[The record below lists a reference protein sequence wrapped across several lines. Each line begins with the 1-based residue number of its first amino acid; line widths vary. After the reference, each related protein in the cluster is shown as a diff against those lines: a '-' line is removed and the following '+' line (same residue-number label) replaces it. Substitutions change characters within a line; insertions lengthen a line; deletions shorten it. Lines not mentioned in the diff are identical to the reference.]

1 MWWLLWAFLAYE
13 KPSNHAHISDVE
25 FEFMTHAQG
34 DDVNDYEKVNIPLKS
49 ILTSLPVAA
58 MCLCQIAI
66 LWIRTLLLTNWPLYL
81 STVWGN
87 IAEVGALASLPY
99 ASNIVMSVVSGILA
113 DFFLNQK
120 YLTTTIV
127 RKISIG
133 VGFGLVCVGFLVLTT
148 LSASLAVFIV
158 LSMSIGAFGLAG
170 SGLSVNPYN
179 LSTRYASVLAAV
191 TWTCGS
197 IGAILAPIATGYLTV
212 KQTNKQT
219 DTQTGRQT
227 NKQTN
232 TQTGR
237 QTNKQTDTPTG
248 RQMNKQTDTQTG
260 RQTNKQTDT
269 RTGRQTNKQTDTQI
283 GRQTNKQT
291 DSQTGRQ
298 TNKQTDTQTNR
309 LTFILITV
317 SPFRD
322 HAGWAHM
329 FYLTAGIILLAT
341 IFYLIFGSGKHSAI
355 MVNQSDAILPSVSK
369 EKRMINIM
377 MSQMM
382 MMIVAKWREL
392 SNLCQGKER

>member
-1 MWWLLWAFLAYE
+1 MKSTEDTEDAPADGDTWIGDANDTKQFANNDTDEFRKEIQRAGSDGTVCSAGWAMLFGGCILVSALFNLLLPVCIENNQYTLTCIIRTCQGLAEGFLI
-13 KPSNHAHISDVE
+13 PSLYGVLRHWTVPSERSIQVTAVLSCEYDVGPGHEMRLDDVE

-212 KQTNKQT
+212 KQRKKYN
-219 DTQTGRQT
+219 
-227 NKQTN
+227 
-232 TQTGR
+232 
-237 QTNKQTDTPTG
+237 
-248 RQMNKQTDTQTG
+248 
-260 RQTNKQTDT
+260 
-269 RTGRQTNKQTDTQI
+269 
-283 GRQTNKQT
+283 
-291 DSQTGRQ
+291 
-298 TNKQTDTQTNR
+298 
-309 LTFILITV
+309 
-317 SPFRD
+317 
-322 HAGWAHM
+322 
-329 FYLTAGIILLAT
+329 
-341 IFYLIFGSGKHSAI
+341 
-355 MVNQSDAILPSVSK
+355 
-369 EKRMINIM
+369 
-377 MSQMM
+377 
-382 MMIVAKWREL
+382 
-392 SNLCQGKER
+392 